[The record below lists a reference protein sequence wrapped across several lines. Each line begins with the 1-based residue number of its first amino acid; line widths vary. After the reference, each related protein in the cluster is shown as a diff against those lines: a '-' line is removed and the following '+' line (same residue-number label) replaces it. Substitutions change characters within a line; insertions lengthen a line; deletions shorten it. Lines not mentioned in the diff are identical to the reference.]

1 MRRIFISILAALA
14 LLLAGGGPSP
24 QASAAGDPDLGPYAT
39 LDDLLAADCVDDA
52 ALAIAQAAARLPQTG
67 APTARTLR
75 GGVEEGG
82 VTSDDW
88 PPHALG
94 GVIPPIRSV
103 SDPFPTFDGV
113 AIDTVNDRVIFSDEN
128 RHSLLVYERTAGG
141 VSNETTEPAQWVFG
155 PKTKLGY
162 IAGVE
167 VDPARREFYTVN
179 NDSGDLLTVFSY
191 EDHGN
196 VQPRRSLSL
205 PHQSWDVSLAPKR
218 DEFVVTVQQSN
229 ALSFF
234 KRTATGTTAPIRTI
248 RGLATELEDPHG
260 VYFDETHNE
269 IITANHGN
277 WTQIRPYSPYD
288 PQTTEVGEYKS
299 GAFHPSAITF
309 HAADANGDV
318 PPVRTIEGD
327 LTGLNWPMGIDV
339 DLTRDE
345 IVAANYGDSAVR
357 VYRRGDKGNV
367 QPIRVLR
374 GALTQIV
381 GPVSVAIDTKNDEL
395 WVANYGDHT
404 AVVFPRTANGNVRP
418 KRVIRNAPKDTPT
431 CGFTNASAAAYDSKR
446 DEILVPN

>member
-1 MRRIFISILAALA
+1 MRRMLISAVVAALG
-14 LLLAGGGPSP
+14 LLVAGGEPSP
-24 QASAAGDPDLGPYAT
+24 QASAGPDVSADAAL
-39 LDDLLAADCVDDA
+39 LDDVLAADCLDDTA
-52 ALAIAQAAARLPQTG
+52 TAIAQAAARLPQ
-67 APTARTLR
+67 
-75 GGVEEGG
+75 EGG
-82 VTSDDW
+82 VASDDW
-88 PPHALG
+88 PPHAIG

-113 AIDTVNDRVIFSDEN
+113 ALDTENDRVIFSDEN

-141 VSNETTEPAQWVFG
+141 ASNDVTEPVQWLFG
-155 PKTKLGY
+155 PKTQLGY

-167 VDPARREFYTVN
+167 VDARRKEFYTVN
-179 NDSGDLLTVFSY
+179 NDSGDRMTVFTY
-191 EDHGN
+191 DDHGN
-196 VQPRRSLSL
+196 VQPRRTLIL

-218 DEFVVTVQQSN
+218 DEIAVSVQQSN
-229 ALSFF
+229 AISLF
-234 KRTATGTTAPIRTI
+234 KRDARGTDRPIRTI

-260 VYFDETHNE
+260 LYFDEVHNE
-269 IITANHGN
+269 LITANHGN

-288 PQTTEVGEYKS
+288 PIVTDVGEYKS

-318 PPVRTIEGD
+318 PPLRTIEGD

-345 IVAANYGDSAVR
+345 IAVANYGDSSIR
-357 VYRRGDKGNV
+357 VFRRGDKGNA
-367 QPIRVLR
+367 QPVRVLR

-404 AVVFPRTANGNVRP
+404 AVVFARTASGNVRP
-418 KRVIRNAPKDTPT
+418 KRTIRNAPKDTPT